1 MSSCYLY
8 LLTHPYCGADAGSY
22 CRGEYGQRALGPH
35 NVRLRHGREEADF
48 WIWVDRRLSEPDTVG
63 MTEQQFLDIIRTPGW
78 IGRKARTVQNVSS
91 MPQRD
96 FRMAAANDN
105 EAA

>member
-1 MSSCYLY
+1 
-8 LLTHPYCGADAGSY
+8 
-22 CRGEYGQRALGPH
+22 
-35 NVRLRHGREEADF
+35 
-48 WIWVDRRLSEPDTVG
+48 